1 MEFYIPGSADSL
13 PSRLDPRI
21 TKDTLPSL
29 DHADVRHIG
38 RSGVARL
45 GIVVAI
51 LDHHQRLLVLEH
63 KRSNKSPAGS
73 IGPLGET
80 AQMGHNGSI
89 MVVETTAHTLSR
101 GMREEIS
108 IDAPQELQLR
118 AKRRG
123 AWLLHRWP
131 VGTGFAGQTALAICP
146 VVQLEKGEDEVIK
159 DLYTETEETRRVA
172 FLPVN
177 DVFANKQVRPGTHAW
192 LQAVARSGLMS
203 ATRDNEPDFV
213 CQKPHPDY

>member
-1 MEFYIPGSADSL
+1 MA
-13 PSRLDPRI
+13 
-21 TKDTLPSL
+21 
-29 DHADVRHIG
+29 
-38 RSGVARL
+38 
-45 GIVVAI
+45 AI
-51 LDHHQRLLVLEH
+51 LDHQQRLLVLEH

-101 GMREEIS
+101 GMREELG

-131 VGTGFAGQTALAICP
+131 VGTGFAGKTALAICP

-159 DLYTETEETRRVA
+159 DLYAETEETRRVA

-192 LQAVARSGLMS
+192 LRAVAKSGLMS
-203 ATRDNEPDFV
+203 ATHIQRTRLCLPSPTPITSAQDIIV
-213 CQKPHPDY
+213 